1 MSLLPTLVQLLVVAC
16 CGLWQHVAELPL
28 SQVYLARVSFA
39 SLSWPANSCYHMFS
53 HVSCAGNPP
62 NLVQQIVDLSMASGV
77 TSAHTAMVGFE
88 TTPQRYEQMQ
98 VGLLWSTAQYHPC

>member
-1 MSLLPTLVQLLVVAC
+1 VVHCGGKAWIHASLLLFLVA
-16 CGLWQHVAELPL
+16 A
-28 SQVYLARVSFA
+28 
-39 SLSWPANSCYHMFS
+39 
-53 HVSCAGNPP
+53 AGNPP

-98 VGLLWSTAQYHPC
+98 VRCCSGVCRLAGVHVSMREVRALLKVHMQTPLSP

>member
-1 MSLLPTLVQLLVVAC
+1 MYFCNVA
-16 CGLWQHVAELPL
+16 
-28 SQVYLARVSFA
+28 
-39 SLSWPANSCYHMFS
+39 
-53 HVSCAGNPP
+53 AGNPP

-98 VGLLWSTAQYHPC
+98 VGGNDMMW